1 MSHVLVTG
9 AGGYIGRHVV
19 QALIDEG
26 HEVSAVDLNLFYVD
40 DRAKKIHVDIFNSD
54 KNIYEM
60 VGKPDICIHLAWQDG
75 FIHDSERHMLNLA
88 KHYIFIKQMLE
99 GGLKH
104 ISIMGTM
111 HEIGYWE
118 GEIDED
124 TPANPLTLYG
134 IAKNALRQS
143 MNGLLKN
150 YPDVIY
156 QWLRAYYIYG
166 DDSFNKSIF
175 TKIAIMENEGKKVF
189 PFTSGENKYDF
200 IEVNRL
206 ATQIAKASTQK
217 KIQGIINCCSG
228 EPISLKEQVEKFLIE
243 KNYKIRPEYGA
254 FPDREYDSPGVWG
267 NATKI
272 REIMKD

>member
-19 QALIDEG
+19 QALISEG

-40 DRAKKIHVDIFNSD
+40 DRAKKLDIDILDSQE
-54 KNIYEM
+54 NIYEI

-75 FIHDSERHMLNLA
+75 FIHDSERHMINLA
-88 KHYIFIKQMLE
+88 KHYMFIKHMLE

-124 TPANPLTLYG
+124 TPTNPLTLYG

-175 TKIAIMENEGKKVF
+175 TKITIMENEGKKVF

-200 IEVNRL
+200 IEVNIL
-206 ATQIAKASTQK
+206 ATQIAKASTQR

-267 NATKI
+267 NARKI
-272 REIMKD
+272 REIMKN